1 MCCLCDGVL
10 LGDPT
15 PQPLLQTE
23 ETWMF
28 VSPSSVCFIHFI
40 ILVALPSVLSE
51 VVLYLPLGQDAK
63 TAHSSQDA
71 SA

>member
-1 MCCLCDGVL
+1 MFCLCDGVL
-10 LGDPT
+10 FGDPT

-23 ETWMF
+23 ENWIF
-28 VSPSSVCFIHFI
+28 LSPSSVCFIHFI
-40 ILVALPSVLSE
+40 ILVAIPSVLSE
-51 VVLYLPLGQDAK
+51 VVLYLPLGQDVK